1 MSETSSVNGRNRR
14 KAQRSEGPPPATDV
28 TEQVDVKVS
37 AAKPAAPAAAD
48 TVKIDKQ
55 PTPAVD
61 ADSTTGGDEAV
72 ADAVP
77 KEEAAAEVVSLS
89 KAGSSEGAGP
99 PAAESTAGT
108 ADEPT
113 APAGEKIPRNWTVTA
128 LAAAAAV
135 AIIALIVSLA
145 FWVPAYRESGNVDEL
160 RADYAQTA
168 KQAILNITTIKADSA
183 AEDID
188 RVLAV
193 ASGQLAAEY
202 SSRKDAYADVV
213 KTANVK
219 ATGEIIEVA
228 IESSNENTAQ
238 VLIAAKQ
245 TLTNAGSADPQQRY
259 YRFRVTVTR
268 DGDHFTASQLEFVA

>member
-28 TEQVDVKVS
+28 TEQVDVTVS
-37 AAKPAAPAAAD
+37 TAKTAAPAAAA
-48 TVKIDKQ
+48 TVKIGKQ
-55 PTPAVD
+55 SDPV
-61 ADSTTGGDEAV
+61 ADSDSATGAETAAPVAAEEAKAAGTVDLGKAEAPAAV
-72 ADAVP
+72 A
-77 KEEAAAEVVSLS
+77 AEP
-89 KAGSSEGAGP
+89 AE
-99 PAAESTAGT
+99 PAAEAASEA
-108 ADEPT
+108 
-113 APAGEKIPRNWTVTA
+113 AGEPGAKTPRNWPVTA

-135 AIIALIVSLA
+135 AIIALVVSLA
-145 FWVPAYRESGNVDEL
+145 FWIPAYRDSGDADGL

-183 AEDID
+183 AADID
-188 RVLAV
+188 RVLSV

-228 IESSNENTAQ
+228 IESTTDSSAQ
-238 VLIAAKQ
+238 VLVAAKQ
-245 TLTNAGSADPQQRY
+245 TLTNAGSAEPQQRY